1 MDIDIIIQKFDEI
14 ESKVEQ
20 LIETTAALEAANAE
34 LIEKNEQLEQ
44 ELQGMREKEH
54 RNDEVKVLI
63 RNKIESLMGRLGGI
77 VEAGS
82 I

>member
-1 MDIDIIIQKFDEI
+1 MDIDIIVQKFDEI

-54 RNDEVKVLI
+54 RSEEVKVLI